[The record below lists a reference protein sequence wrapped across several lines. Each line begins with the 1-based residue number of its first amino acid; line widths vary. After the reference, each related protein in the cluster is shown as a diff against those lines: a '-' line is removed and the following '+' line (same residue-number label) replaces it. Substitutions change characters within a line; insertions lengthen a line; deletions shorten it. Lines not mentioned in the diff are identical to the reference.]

1 MGPAIGAM
9 LGADRCFVVA
19 ADSLWIMARLGGFG
33 NNGRRRDIIG
43 LVPAGRI
50 VLERLD
56 HRGQRVLEA
65 MPRLPVDQL
74 AGARDVELI
83 MIVGPSHHERRDA
96 RSEESRGGNIWVV
109 MWSMWVL
116 LVIDKK
122 K

>member
-43 LVPAGRI
+43 LVTAGRI

-65 MPRLPVDQL
+65 MPRLPVEQL
-74 AGARDVELI
+74 AGARD
-83 MIVGPSHHERRDA
+83 
-96 RSEESRGGNIWVV
+96 RSEEQTTELKYLMRNSSAGFCT
-109 MWSMWVL
+109 
-116 LVIDKK
+116 
-122 K
+122 